1 MRYFASRIKREAEER
16 IYRIYVADSLYYR
29 GKGMALT
36 KRYTDVLHPKVETRD
51 VNDIIADVTANL
63 GLKVT

>member
-36 KRYTDVLHPKVETRD
+36 QRFTDVLHPKVETRD